1 MAGGMILSEESKA
14 PAAQRPRLY
23 LMDELRGFAVFCMVF
38 YHAFYTFAFLY
49 EIKWMMILFQF
60 FTPAE
65 PFFAALFIMIS
76 GVSSLLSR
84 SNLRRG
90 LRLLAIALAVT
101 LVTAIVTPD
110 YAIWFGILH
119 FLAVCMIL
127 YGLLGRYLKKIPFS
141 WVIVLLFVFLYFFTR
156 PIPSGYLGFGPVSV
170 IPLPGE
176 IYHIPGLFPLGF
188 YDSSF
193 RSSDYFPLLPWG
205 FLFLAGTVIGIPVA
219 KGLAPQWMYP
229 SRVPFFSWMGRWA
242 LIIYMAHQPLIY
254 ALAWLLE
261 RLGMIG

>member
-1 MAGGMILSEESKA
+1 MNESKQS
-14 PAAQRPRLY
+14 PAAATRPRLH

-49 EIKWMMILFQF
+49 QISWMMVLFRF

-65 PFFAALFIMIS
+65 PFFAALFIFIS
-76 GVSSLLSR
+76 GISSLLSR

-90 LRLLAIALAVT
+90 LRLFAVALVVT
-101 LVTAIVTPD
+101 FVTALVTPQ

-127 YGLLGRYLKKIPFS
+127 YGLLGQYQKKIPFS
-141 WVIVLLFVFLYFFTR
+141 WLLVLLCFVLYFFTR

-170 IPLPGE
+170 IPLPE
-176 IYHIPGLFPLGF
+176 TIYHVKWLFPLGF

-193 RSSDYFPLLPWG
+193 SSSDYFPLLPWG
-205 FLFLAGTVIGIPVA
+205 FVFLAGTMVGRPVA
-219 KGLAPQWMYP
+219 AGLAPKWMYR
-229 SRVPFFSWMGRWA
+229 SRVPFFSQMGRWA
-242 LIIYMAHQPLIY
+242 LVIYIAHQPVIY
-254 ALAWLLE
+254 AFAWLLE
-261 RLGMIG
+261 RLGLIG